1 MQALRPSGRTIYFFG
16 ALGGVL
22 FGYDTGVISGALLFI
37 PNDFK
42 LSPFLQG
49 AIVAGLLLGAM
60 IGAAL
65 AGRLSDVLGRRRL
78 IMIAAVVFIAGA
90 LVCAFAPTVAVLVVG
105 RVILGLAVGSA
116 ALVVPLY
123 LSEIAPTEIRGA
135 ITSLNQLMI
144 VGGILLAFIVNAIL
158 ASSGN
163 WRLMLGLA
171 AVPALVL
178 LVGMALMPETPR
190 YLVHT
195 GEEHDARQVL
205 EELPGEDHPQERI
218 DEINEVEQEEQS
230 ESGIGALLRAKWVRP
245 ALIVASGLAVFQQL
259 VGINTIIYYAPTTLT
274 NVGFAKTSAI
284 YANLIIGVINVGMTV
299 VAIKLVDRVGRKP
312 LLLAGVA
319 GMVTS
324 LLVLGISNAALATP
338 HHPGDPAAIIT
349 LVCLA
354 TFIASFAATWGPVVW
369 VMIPEVLP
377 LSVRGTAMGVAVFLN
392 WGANFL
398 VSQTFPPL
406 LNGVGPG
413 PVFIGYAVLGVV
425 AALFVKTM
433 VTETKGRSLEEIE
446 GDLQQAARR
455 GRRRTR
461 QDQPTSTPV
470 SGWTDR
476 TA

>member
-1 MQALRPSGRTIYFFG
+1 MHALRPTGRMIYFFG

-60 IGAAL
+60 IGAAC
-65 AGRLSDVLGRRRL
+65 AGRLSDRLGRRKL
-78 IMIAAVVFIAGA
+78 IIIAAVVFTAGA
-90 LVCAFAPTVAVLVVG
+90 ILAAIAPSVAVLVAA
-105 RVILGLAVGSA
+105 RFIIGLAVGSA

-135 ITSLNQLMI
+135 IASLNQLMI
-144 VGGILLAFIVNAIL
+144 VCGILAAFIVNAIL

-171 AVPALVL
+171 AVPSLIL
-178 LVGMALMPETPR
+178 LVGMLFMPETPR

-195 GEEHDARQVL
+195 GEEETAHEVL
-205 EELPGEDHPQERI
+205 QELPGDEQPEERI
-218 DEINEVEQEEQS
+218 GEIREVEQNGQ
-230 ESGIGALLRAKWVRP
+230 GGTGLGALWRAKWVRP
-245 ALIVASGLAVFQQL
+245 ALVVATGLAVFQQL

-299 VAIKLVDRVGRKP
+299 LAIRLVDRVGRKP
-312 LLLAGVA
+312 MLYTGVA
-319 GMVTS
+319 GMVGS
-324 LLVLGISNAALATP
+324 LLILGISLSALPTP

-349 LVCLA
+349 LVCLT

-377 LSVRGTAMGVAVFLN
+377 LSVRGTAMGVAVFGN
-392 WGANFL
+392 WAANFL
-398 VSQTFPPL
+398 VSQTFPTL
-406 LNGVGPG
+406 LKALGPG
-413 PVFIGYAVLGVV
+413 PVFLGYAALGIL
-425 AALFVKTM
+425 AGLFVKAF

-446 GDLQQAARR
+446 TDLQAAAGEADRTPSARR
-455 GRRRTR
+455 ETVLSR
-461 QDQPTSTPV
+461 
-470 SGWTDR
+470 
-476 TA
+476 

>member
-1 MQALRPSGRTIYFFG
+1 MHALRPTGRMIYFFG
-16 ALGGVL
+16 ALGGLL

-60 IGAAL
+60 IGSAC
-65 AGRLSDVLGRRRL
+65 AGRLSDQWGRRKL
-78 IMIAAVVFIAGA
+78 IIIAAVVFTAGA
-90 LVCAFAPTVAVLVVG
+90 ILAALAPSVAVLVAA
-105 RVILGLAVGSA
+105 RFIIGLAVGSA

-135 ITSLNQLMI
+135 ISSLNQLMI
-144 VGGILLAFIVNAIL
+144 VGGILAAFIVNAIL

-171 AVPALVL
+171 AVPSLIL
-178 LVGMALMPETPR
+178 LVGMLLMPETPR

-195 GEEHDARQVL
+195 GEEETAHEVL
-205 EELPGEDHPQERI
+205 EELPGDERPEQRI
-218 DEINEVEQEEQS
+218 GEIREVEQHED
-230 ESGIGALLRAKWVRP
+230 GGGALGALWRAKWVRP
-245 ALIVASGLAVFQQL
+245 ALLVATGLAVFQQL

-299 VAIKLVDRVGRKP
+299 LAIRLVDRVGRKP
-312 LLLAGVA
+312 MLYAGVA
-319 GMVTS
+319 GMVGS
-324 LLVLGISNAALATP
+324 LLVLGISLSALPTP

-349 LVCLA
+349 LVCLT

-377 LSVRGTAMGVAVFLN
+377 LSVRGTAMGVAVFGN
-392 WGANFL
+392 WAANFL
-398 VSQTFPPL
+398 VSQTFPTL
-406 LNGVGPG
+406 LKALGPG
-413 PVFIGYAVLGVV
+413 PVFLGYAGLGIL
-425 AALFVKTM
+425 AGLFVKAF
-433 VTETKGRSLEEIE
+433 VTETKGRSLEQIE
-446 GDLQQAARR
+446 TDLQAAAGDAGRAQSARR
-455 GRRRTR
+455 EAV
-461 QDQPTSTPV
+461 V
-470 SGWTDR
+470 SR
-476 TA
+476 

>member
-1 MQALRPSGRTIYFFG
+1 MGSARVSGRMIYFFG

-42 LSPFLQG
+42 LTPFLQG

-60 IGAAL
+60 IGAAF
-65 AGRLSDVLGRRRL
+65 AGRLSDRLGRRRL
-78 IMIAAVVFIAGA
+78 IIIAAVVFTGGA
-90 LVCAFAPTVAVLVVG
+90 LLAAFAPTVWVLIAA
-105 RVILGLAVGSA
+105 RVIIGLGVGSA

-123 LSEIAPTEIRGA
+123 LSEIAPTEVRGA

-144 VGGILLAFIVNAIL
+144 VCGILAAFIVNAIL
-158 ASSGN
+158 ASSGD

-171 AVPALVL
+171 AVPSTVL
-178 LVGMALMPETPR
+178 LVGMLFMPETPR

-195 GEEHDARQVL
+195 GEEETAHKVL
-205 EELPGEDHPQERI
+205 EELPGEERPEERI
-218 DEINEVEQEEQS
+218 EEIREVDSEE
-230 ESGIGALLRAKWVRP
+230 EGEIGLAALWQAKWVRP
-245 ALIVASGLAVFQQL
+245 ALLVATGLAVFQQL

-299 VAIKLVDRVGRKP
+299 IAIKIIDRVGRKP
-312 LLLAGVA
+312 MLFAGVA

-324 LLVLGISNAALATP
+324 LLVLGISLSALPAP

-377 LSVRGTAMGVAVFLN
+377 LSVRGTAMGVAVFGN
-392 WGANFL
+392 WAANFA

-406 LNGVGPG
+406 LKALGPG
-413 PVFIGYAVLGVV
+413 TVFLGYAALGLLAGV
-425 AALFVKTM
+425 FVKAL

-446 GDLQQAARR
+446 GDLQERAGRRSRR
-455 GRRRTR
+455 GAAQQR
-461 QDQPTSTPV
+461 PAV
-470 SGWTDR
+470 SR
-476 TA
+476 